1 MAARRLKKSDVD
13 KELLQDI
20 FKMKNDWMS
29 IQSIIDRSVDASE
42 LGQYDL
48 QVAQAKYL
56 FMLREA
62 RHRNL
67 SALRV

>member
-1 MAARRLKKSDVD
+1 MAGKRLKRSDVN
-13 KELLQDI
+13 KELLADI
-20 FKMKNDWMS
+20 FKMKNDWVS
-29 IQSIIDRSVDASE
+29 IQSIIERSVDASE
-42 LGQYDL
+42 MGQYDL

-67 SALRV
+67 SALRT

>member
-1 MAARRLKKSDVD
+1 MAARKLKKSDVD
-13 KELLQDI
+13 KALLQDI
-20 FKMKNDWMS
+20 FKMKNDWVS
-29 IQSIIDRSVDASE
+29 IQSILDRSVDASE
-42 LGQYDL
+42 MGQYDL

-67 SALRV
+67 SALRA

>member
-1 MAARRLKKSDVD
+1 LAARRLKKSDVD
-13 KELLQDI
+13 KALLQDI
-20 FKMKNDWMS
+20 FKMKNDWVS

-42 LGQYDL
+42 MGQYDL

>member
-13 KELLQDI
+13 KALLQDI
-20 FKMKNDWMS
+20 YKMKNDWVS
-29 IQSIIDRSVDASE
+29 IQSILDRSVDASE
-42 LGQYDL
+42 MGQYDL

-67 SALRV
+67 SALRI

>member
-1 MAARRLKKSDVD
+1 MAGKRLKRSDVD
-13 KELLQDI
+13 KELLEDI

-29 IQSIIDRSVDASE
+29 IRSIIERSVDASE
-42 LGQYDL
+42 MGRYDL

-67 SALRV
+67 NALRT

>member
-1 MAARRLKKSDVD
+1 MAGRLKKSDVD
-13 KELLQDI
+13 KELLADI
-20 FKMKNDWMS
+20 FKMKNDWVS
-29 IQSIIDRSVDASE
+29 IQSIIERSVDASE
-42 LGQYDL
+42 MGQYDL

-67 SALRV
+67 SALRT